1 MFKKKLDDP
10 PRVMTMQEIQ
20 EDLETFSKVDIHVNR
35 SEIISDLK
43 SEVDFGNINLNQFW
57 DVLAVNKSQIEQME
71 KMKALLRDVKSD
83 LTERQEDLQQRKS
96 GLQTEIEENLKR
108 LRELKTPK

>member
-20 EDLETFSKVDIHVNR
+20 EDLETFSKADVHVNR
-35 SEIISDLK
+35 KQIIADLK
-43 SEVDFGNINLNQFW
+43 NEADFNDMNLSQFW

-71 KMKALLRDVKSD
+71 KMKELLQEVKSD
-83 LTERQEDLQQRKS
+83 LTEHQEDLQQRKS
-96 GLQTEIEENLKR
+96 GLQTEIAENLKR